1 MATSYILWTR
11 GPTLFY
17 SLGFWGISNCKCLQ
31 YFFSVQKLCRTLL
44 CKTDNQQRPSIE
56 HRELCSRLCGSLDGR
71 GIWGRMDTCI
81 GMAESLHCSP
91 EIITTLLIGYAPVQN
106 RVSPAAQI
114 VKNLPA
120 MQETLVKTLGKED
133 PLEKGMAN
141 HSSILAWKIPW
152 TEETNGVTKS
162 WIWLSN

>member
-1 MATSYILWTR
+1 M
-11 GPTLFY
+11 
-17 SLGFWGISNCKCLQ
+17 
-31 YFFSVQKLCRTLL
+31 
-44 CKTDNQQRPSIE
+44 
-56 HRELCSRLCGSLDGR
+56 LCGSLDGR
-71 GIWGRMDTCI
+71 EVWERMDTCI
-81 GMAESLHCSP
+81 CMSESLHCSP

-162 WIWLSN
+162 WI